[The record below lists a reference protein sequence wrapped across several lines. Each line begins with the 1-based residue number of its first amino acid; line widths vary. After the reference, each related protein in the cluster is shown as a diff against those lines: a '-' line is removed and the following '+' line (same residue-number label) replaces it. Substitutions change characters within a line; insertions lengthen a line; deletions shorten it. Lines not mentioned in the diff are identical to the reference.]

1 MHYPQQIK
9 DYTETDL
16 TIHIFSVSAALV
28 GVCLTVIGLFVISHR
43 LSHVRSFG
51 EKLLAVD
58 ALTFLFSCLLSYFSL
73 QMRRKQRQHKLERLA
88 EEIFFLGLVL
98 MAGIC
103 FLIVYEFV

>member
-1 MHYPQQIK
+1 MNTQGPAK

-28 GVCLTVIGLFVISHR
+28 GVCLTVIGLFQISHR
-43 LSHVRSFG
+43 LSHVKSFG

-58 ALTFLFSCLLSYFSL
+58 ALIFLSSCLLAYFSL
-73 QMRRKQRQHKLERLA
+73 QMRRTCRQHSLERLA
-88 EEIFFLGLVL
+88 EEIFFAGLVM

>member
-1 MHYPQQIK
+1 MNHQEPTK

-28 GVCLTVIGLFVISHR
+28 GVCLTVIGLFQISHR
-43 LSHVRSFG
+43 LSHIKSFG
-51 EKLLAVD
+51 EKLLAID
-58 ALTFLFSCLLSYFSL
+58 ALIFLSSCVLSYFSL
-73 QMRRKQRQHKLERLA
+73 QLRRTRRQHSLERLA
-88 EEIFFLGLVL
+88 EEIFFVGLVM

>member
-1 MHYPQQIK
+1 MKHHQPTK

-16 TIHIFSVSAALV
+16 TIHVFSVSAALV
-28 GVCLTVIGLFVISHR
+28 GVCLTVIGLFQISHR
-43 LSHVRSFG
+43 LSHIKSFG

-58 ALTFLFSCLLSYFSL
+58 ALIFLFTCLLAYFSL
-73 QMRRKQRQHKLERLA
+73 QMRRTCRQHSMERLA
-88 EEIFFLGLVL
+88 EEIFFTGLVM

>member
-1 MHYPQQIK
+1 MNNQGRTN

-16 TIHIFSVSAALV
+16 TIHVFSVSAALV
-28 GVCLTVIGLFVISHR
+28 GVCLTVIGLFQISHR

-58 ALTFLFSCLLSYFSL
+58 ALIFLSSCLLAYFSL
-73 QMRRKQRQHKLERLA
+73 QMRRTCRQHSLERLA
-88 EEIFFLGLVL
+88 EEVFFAGLVM